1 MPPDAKSSSS
11 LSAVKNLRV
20 FVDRGGTFTDIIA
33 VDDDDHVYVHKVLS
47 EKRSPEQS
55 AQNLQAG
62 QSGQSDT
69 TSSGIKEL
77 LQLIESRH
85 GVKAE
90 AVEVRIGT
98 TVATNALLTRNGARL
113 SLVTNKGFADALE
126 IGYQA
131 RNDIFA
137 LDIKRAQSLYSEV
150 IEIDCRLDAEG
161 NILRPLDEKEVR
173 EKLAELKQRAPETA
187 LAVVLMHSYKFPEDE
202 QKVGKIASALGFKTV
217 SLSHQVSPL
226 IKYIGR
232 GDTTCVDAYLSPPL
246 SAYTDRLAH
255 NLDGKPLS
263 FMKSDGGLA
272 VRADFTGKDALL
284 SGPAG
289 GVVGA
294 VKFAANHNF
303 KIVTAFDMG
312 GTSTDVSYFEGKFE
326 KQYETTI
333 SDVRVRVPMVAVHT
347 VAAGGG
353 SILGFDGARLTVG
366 PESAGASPGP
376 TCYGNGGPLTIT
388 DANLI
393 CGRVAADFFPRTF
406 GKSGQEPLDAQATA
420 EAFASLSMS
429 VSAKTKLQAYQD
441 VQYLAYGYI
450 KVAVE
455 KMCRA
460 ISRVSTEKGHD
471 VSTSA
476 LVAFGGAGGQH
487 ACLIAERLNIKSI
500 IVSPL
505 AGVLS
510 AYGIGAT
517 AHSAQSRRYCREM
530 LADLKAE
537 SLRQSLDSERDKTL
551 ARLEAAGDNFKNS
564 TSTETL
570 YVGQL
575 GTDYTIGVVL
585 KNGKF
590 DKAEIERE
598 FLQEHQRLYGFA
610 PSKPQLIV
618 EDIGVEVALAAPAQH
633 MQDLEFLGY
642 QDKEHIEYQ
651 QMFGKDGLCRARL
664 LTRRD
669 LKPGLILS
677 GPAIIADA
685 TGTTIV
691 EPDWQVQVLD
701 DTSLL
706 LTPLATNP
714 KFQKTQ
720 KENVER
726 KDCRKEP
733 CDPVQLE
740 LYNNIFMSIAEE
752 MGVTLQQ
759 VSHSVNIKERL
770 DFSCAVFDSAGRLIA
785 NAPHMP
791 VHLGSMGEAVV
802 SLMRDRGGDFKDGD
816 VYISNDPYNGG
827 THLPDI
833 TAISPVYINSADKPS
848 FFVASRGH
856 HADIG
861 GISPGSMPPLSR
873 TIQEEGTLLD
883 NVLIVRDNEL
893 LTSKVKEIFL
903 SGPYP
908 ARNIEKTMADLKA
921 QIAANNKGQQALIK
935 LAEERGLAHVLGYM
949 DHIRDNAAKAIRDIL
964 KELKDGQATCTMD
977 DGSIIEVK
985 ISIDRQA
992 QIATVDFTGTSKETD
1007 NNFNAPQAVV
1017 RAAVLYVFRTLTKQD
1032 IPLNDGC
1039 AEPLRIIIPPHT
1051 MLSPSPPHAVV
1062 AGNVETSQI
1071 IVDALYQALN
1081 KLANCQGT
1089 MNNFT
1094 FGNDQYQ
1101 YYETVC
1107 GGAGAGI
1114 DAEGEGFAGASAV
1127 QTHMT
1132 NSRLTDP
1139 EILETRFP
1147 VLLEEFSIRR
1157 GSGGKGKFVGGNG
1170 TKRTLKFL
1178 APMQASILSNRRKT
1192 KPQGILGGQEGQ
1204 PGRTVLIKSNG
1215 EEITLAS
1222 TDTRALE
1229 AGDSISIETPGAGGC
1244 QPA

>member
-1 MPPDAKSSSS
+1 MPPDAKGSSSK
-11 LSAVKNLRV
+11 SAVKPLRI

-33 VDDDDHVYVHKVLS
+33 VDAQDNVFVHKVLS
-47 EKRSPEQS
+47 ERPT
-55 AQNLQAG
+55 ANAH
-62 QSGQSDT
+62 DT
-69 TSSGIKEL
+69 TSSGIREL
-77 LQLIESRH
+77 LHLIETRH
-85 GVKAE
+85 KTKTE
-90 AVEVRIGT
+90 TVEVRIGT
-98 TVATNALLTRNGARL
+98 TVATNALLTRSGARL
-113 SLVTNKGFADALE
+113 ALVTNKGFADALE

-137 LDIKRAQSLYSEV
+137 LEIKRAQSLYSEV
-150 IEIDCRLDAEG
+150 IEIDCRLNADG
-161 NILRPLDEKEVR
+161 HVLSPLDEMEVR
-173 EKLAELKQRAPETA
+173 QKLSALKRQDTNTA
-187 LAVVLMHSYKFPEDE
+187 LAVVFMHSYKYPQEE
-202 QKVGKIASALGFKTV
+202 IRVGKIAEELGFEQI
-217 SLSHQVSPL
+217 SLSHAVSPL
-226 IKYIGR
+226 IKYVGR

-246 SAYTDRLAH
+246 SAYTNSLSQHLKQHLA
-255 NLDGKPLS
+255 DKPLS

-272 VRADFTGKDALL
+272 DKKDFSGKDALL

-294 VKFAANHNF
+294 VKFADGHNF
-303 KIVTAFDMG
+303 KTVTAFDMG
-312 GTSTDVSYFEGKFE
+312 GTSTDVSYFDGQFE

-366 PESAGASPGP
+366 PQSAGASPGP
-376 TCYGNGGPLTIT
+376 TCYGNDGPLTIT

-393 CGRVAADFFPRTF
+393 CGRVAAEFFPRTF
-406 GKSGQEPLDAQATA
+406 GKSGQEPIDTEAADLKFAALAKSVA
-420 EAFASLSMS
+420 EKTGLAS
-429 VSAKTKLQAYQD
+429 YQD
-441 VQYLAYGYI
+441 KQYLAYGYI

-455 KMCRA
+455 KMARA

-471 VSTSA
+471 VSASA

-487 ACLIAERLNIKSI
+487 ACLIAERLNIKTI

-517 AHSAQSRRYCREM
+517 AHSAHSRRYYRQLLDDIEPG
-530 LADLKAE
+530 E
-537 SLRQSLDSERDKTL
+537 LRNTLDGERQAAAK
-551 ARLEAAGDNFKNS
+551 RLPEGAAQGDIETK
-564 TSTETL
+564 ETL
-570 YVGQL
+570 YLAQL
-575 GTDYTIGVVL
+575 GTDYTIAVPLDKGV
-585 KNGKF
+585 F
-590 DKAEIERE
+590 DRE
-598 FLQEHQRLYGFA
+598 QIQKQFLSEHQRLYGFTPA
-610 PSKPQLIV
+610 DLELMV
-618 EDIGVEVALAAPAQH
+618 EDLGVETILSTSGQRL
-633 MQDLEFLGY
+633 QSLEFLGY
-642 QDKEHIEYQ
+642 KDAAGESQQYQ
-651 QMFGKDGLCRARL
+651 YQTVFAKDGPCQAQL
-664 LTRRD
+664 LTRRN
-669 LKPGLILS
+669 LKPGLKIS

-691 EPDWQVQVLD
+691 EPDWQAEVLD
-701 DTSLL
+701 DTALLITPAQTAQAKSPQESLS
-706 LTPLATNP
+706 
-714 KFQKTQ
+714 Q
-720 KENVER
+720 
-726 KDCRKEP
+726 EP

-770 DFSCAVFDSAGRLIA
+770 DFSCAVFDNAGRLIA

-802 SLMRDRGGDFKDGD
+802 SLMRARGAEFQDGD

-833 TAISPVYINSADKPS
+833 TAISPVYIGADKPS

-873 TIQEEGTLLD
+873 TIEEEGTLLD

-893 LTSKVKEIFL
+893 LTSKVKAIFL

-921 QIAANNKGQQALIK
+921 QIAANNKGKQALTR
-935 LAEERGLAHVLGYM
+935 LAQERGLANVLRYM
-949 DHIRDNAAKAIRDIL
+949 DHIRDNAAKAIREIL
-964 KELKDGQATCTMD
+964 KDLKDGRACCTMD
-977 DGSIIEVK
+977 DGSLIEVA
-985 ISIDRQA
+985 ISIDRKKE
-992 QIATVDFTGTSKETD
+992 IATVDFTGTSKETN

-1017 RAAVLYVFRTLTKQD
+1017 RAAVLYVFRTLTRQD

-1114 DAEGEGFAGASAV
+1114 NTDGQGFAGASAV

-1157 GSGGKGKFVGGNG
+1157 GSGGQGKFDGGNG

-1192 KPQGILGGQEGQ
+1192 KPQGILGGQDGL
-1204 PGRTVLIKSNG
+1204 PGRTILRRANG
-1215 EEITLAS
+1215 EEIILHS

-1244 QPA
+1244 L

>member
-11 LSAVKNLRV
+11 QSAVKNLRI

-33 VDDDDHVYVHKVLS
+33 IDAQDNVFVHKVLS
-47 EKRSPEQS
+47 ERPAE
-55 AQNLQAG
+55 ANT
-62 QSGQSDT
+62 DT
-69 TSSGIKEL
+69 TSSGIREL
-77 LQLIESRH
+77 LHLIETRH
-85 GVKAE
+85 KIKTE
-90 AVEVRIGT
+90 TMEVRIGT
-98 TVATNALLTRNGARL
+98 TVATNALLTRSGARL
-113 SLVTNKGFADALE
+113 ALVTNKGFADALE

-137 LDIKRAQSLYSEV
+137 LEIKRAQSLYAEV

-161 NILRPLDEKEVR
+161 NVISPLDEVEVR
-173 EKLAELKQRAPETA
+173 EKLSALNSRDADTA
-187 LAVVLMHSYKFPEDE
+187 LAVVFMHSYKYPQQEIC
-202 QKVGKIASALGFKTV
+202 VGKIAGDLGFKQI
-217 SLSHQVSPL
+217 SLSHAVSPL
-226 IKYIGR
+226 IKYVGR

-246 SAYTDRLAH
+246 SAYTNSLAQ
-255 NLDGKPLS
+255 NLKQNIEDKPLS

-272 VRADFTGKDALL
+272 DQKDFSGKDALL

-294 VKFAANHNF
+294 VKFADSHNF
-303 KIVTAFDMG
+303 KTVTAFDMG
-312 GTSTDVSYFEGKFE
+312 GTSTDVSYFDGQFE

-366 PESAGASPGP
+366 PQSAGASPGP

-393 CGRVAADFFPRTF
+393 CGRVAAEFFPRTF
-406 GKSGQEPLDAQATA
+406 GKSGQEPIDKAAADLKFAALAKSVA
-420 EAFASLSMS
+420 E
-429 VSAKTKLQAYQD
+429 KTGLVAYKD
-441 VQYLAYGYI
+441 EQYLAYGYI

-455 KMCRA
+455 KMARA

-471 VSTSA
+471 VSASA

-487 ACLIAERLNIKSI
+487 ACLIAERLNIKTI

-517 AHSAQSRRYCREM
+517 AHSAQSRRYYRQM
-530 LADLKAE
+530 LDDIEPDK
-537 SLRQSLDSERDKTL
+537 LRNTLDGERQAAVKRLPDEATQSAIKTIKTI
-551 ARLEAAGDNFKNS
+551 ETK
-564 TSTETL
+564 ETL
-570 YVGQL
+570 YLAQL
-575 GTDYTIGVVL
+575 GTDYTIAVPLDKGA
-585 KNGKF
+585 F
-590 DKAEIERE
+590 DREQIEKQ
-598 FLQEHQRLYGFA
+598 FLSEHQRLYGFTPA
-610 PSKPQLIV
+610 DLKLMV
-618 EDIGVEVALAAPAQH
+618 EDLGVETILSTPGRRLQN
-633 MQDLEFLGY
+633 LEFLGY
-642 QDKEHIEYQ
+642 KDSAGEPQYQ
-651 QMFGKDGLCRARL
+651 FQTLFAKDGPCQAKL
-664 LTRRD
+664 LTRRN
-669 LKPGLILS
+669 LKPGLKIS

-685 TGTTIV
+685 TGTTII
-691 EPDWQVQVLD
+691 EPDWQAEVLD
-701 DTSLL
+701 DTALLITPAQTSQTRSPQESLSQE
-706 LTPLATNP
+706 PG
-714 KFQKTQ
+714 
-720 KENVER
+720 
-726 KDCRKEP
+726 EP

-770 DFSCAVFDSAGRLIA
+770 DFSCAVFDNAGRLIA

-802 SLMRDRGGDFKDGD
+802 SLMRARGAEFQDGD

-833 TAISPVYINSADKPS
+833 TAISPVYIGAERPS

-873 TIQEEGTLLD
+873 TIEEEGTLLD

-893 LTSKVKEIFL
+893 LTSKIKAIFL

-921 QIAANNKGQQALIK
+921 QIAANNKGKQALSK
-935 LAEERGLAHVLGYM
+935 LAQERGLTNVLRYM

-964 KELKDGQATCTMD
+964 KDLKEGRACCTMD
-977 DGSIIEVK
+977 DGSLIEVA
-985 ISIDRQA
+985 ISIDREKE
-992 QIATVDFTGTSKETD
+992 IATVDFTGTSKETN

-1017 RAAVLYVFRTLTKQD
+1017 RAAVLYVFRTLTRQD

-1114 DAEGEGFAGASAV
+1114 NADGQGFDGASAV

-1157 GSGGKGKFVGGNG
+1157 GSGGQGKFVGGNG

-1178 APMQASILSNRRKT
+1178 APMQASILSNRRLT
-1192 KPQGILGGQEGQ
+1192 KPHGILGGQDGQ
-1204 PGRTVLIKSNG
+1204 PGRTILRRANG
-1215 EEITLAS
+1215 EEIILHS

-1244 QPA
+1244 L

>member
-1 MPPDAKSSSS
+1 MPPIMPPDEKTSSSI
-11 LSAVKNLRV
+11 SAIKNLQV

-47 EKRSPEQS
+47 ERRRGDQTGTS
-55 AQNLQAG
+55 AD
-62 QSGQSDT
+62 SDT

-90 AVEVRIGT
+90 ANEIRIGT
-98 TVATNALLTRNGARL
+98 TVATNALLTRSGARL
-113 SLVTNKGFADALE
+113 ALVTNKGFADALE

-137 LDIKRAQSLYSEV
+137 LDIKRAQLLYSEV

-161 NILRPLDEKEVR
+161 NILRPLNEKEVR
-173 EKLAELKQRAPETA
+173 EKLAELKRRAPETA
-187 LAVVLMHSYKFPEDE
+187 LAIVLMHSYKFSEDE
-202 QKVGKIASALGFKTV
+202 LQVGKIASALGFKTV

-246 SAYTDRLAH
+246 SAYTDRLAQ
-255 NLDGKPLS
+255 NLDGKSLS

-272 VRADFTGKDALL
+272 VRAEFTGKDALL

-294 VKFAANHNF
+294 VKFGANHNF
-303 KIVTAFDMG
+303 KTVTAFDMG

-376 TCYGNGGPLTIT
+376 SCYGNGGPLTIT

-406 GKSGQEPLDAQATA
+406 GKSGQEPLNAQAAETA
-420 EAFASLSMS
+420 FESLAQS
-429 VSAKTKLQAYQD
+429 VFEKTNLQSYKD
-441 VQYLAYGYI
+441 KQYLAYGYI

-517 AHSAQSRRYCREM
+517 AHSAHSRRYCRQM
-530 LADLKAE
+530 LQELSADA
-537 SLRQSLDSERDKTL
+537 LRLTLDSERQKTM
-551 ARLEAAGDNFKNS
+551 ARLDATSAA
-564 TSTETL
+564 TTIETL
-570 YVGQL
+570 YLGQL
-575 GTDYTIGVVL
+575 GTDYTIGVAL

-598 FLQEHQRLYGFA
+598 FLQEHQRLYGFV
-610 PSKPQLIV
+610 PSKPHLIV
-618 EDIGVEVALAAPAQH
+618 EDIGVEVSLPAPARH

-651 QMFGKDGLCRARL
+651 QMFAKNGLCQARL

-669 LKPGLILS
+669 LKAGLVVA

-691 EPDWQVQVLD
+691 EPDWQAQVLE
-701 DTSLL
+701 DTSILM
-706 LTPLATNP
+706 TPANTLHQKSETN
-714 KFQKTQ
+714 KQH
-720 KENVER
+720 
-726 KDCRKEP
+726 DEP

-802 SLMRDRGGDFKDGD
+802 SLMRDRGGDFKNGD

-883 NVLIVRDNEL
+883 NVLIVRDSEL
-893 LTSKVKEIFL
+893 LTGKVKEIFL

-935 LAEERGLAHVLGYM
+935 LAKERGLAHVLSYM

-977 DGSIIEVK
+977 DGSTIEVK

-992 QIATVDFTGTSKETD
+992 EIATVDFTGTSKETD

-1114 DAEGEGFAGASAV
+1114 NAEGEGFAGASAV

-1215 EEITLAS
+1215 EVITLDS

-1229 AGDSISIETPGAGGC
+1229 AGDSITIETPGAGGC
-1244 QPA
+1244 QPI